1 MVKKQSPVRK
11 TSKITAIIAII
22 SVAIIATIVLSYYF
36 IDLLNNPP
44 STIISSNNRGLD
56 KFGINEIYPTMV
68 GGREWFINM
77 HNPKNDGIFNPESP
91 ITRQP
96 DGSWQIE
103 GRHKIGKYNEEV
115 RMNVNT
121 TAGDKQWKNVEI
133 TGYAKVVQ
141 ANPPNDS
148 LDWYARGIRHNSKVP
163 CEGTSLKGIIYIDG
177 TVEWKKEI
185 WHTGGYTDAR
195 DKSKV
200 TDSILG
206 RWIGWK
212 VVMYNINNDTAVKM
226 ESYIDDKNNNNWRKV
241 TDLIDDGSWYANSPD
256 NIFYSANCGKPK
268 DYIVTNTGPVVTFRS
283 DNMIWDFKDLS
294 VREIQPPSPPKH

>member
-1 MVKKQSPVRK
+1 MVKKQPLVRK
-11 TSKITAIIAII
+11 ISRRTEIIAII
-22 SVAIIATIVLSYYF
+22 SVAIIATVVLSYYF
-36 IDLLNNPP
+36 IAVSNNPP
-44 STIISSNNRGLD
+44 TIISPLHNRGLD
-56 KFGINEIYPTMV
+56 KFGIKEIYPTKV
-68 GGREWFINM
+68 GGRKWFINM
-77 HNPKNDGIFNPESP
+77 DNPKNDGIFNPESP
-91 ITRQP
+91 IIRQP
-96 DGSWQIE
+96 NGSWQIA

-121 TAGDKQWKNVEI
+121 PPGAEPWKNVEI

-141 ANPPNDS
+141 ANPPNDA

-163 CEGTSLKGIIYIDG
+163 CEGTSLKGIIYVDG

-195 DKSKV
+195 GKAKV
-200 TDSILG
+200 TDSIIG

-212 VVMYNINNDTAVKM
+212 AVMYNINNDTAVKM

-241 TDLIDDGSWYANSPD
+241 TDLIDDGGWFANSPD
-256 NIFYSANCGKPK
+256 NIFYSANCGRPK
-268 DYIVTNTGPVVTFRS
+268 DYIVTNSGPVVTFRS

-294 VREIQPPSPPKH
+294 VREIQPP

>member
-1 MVKKQSPVRK
+1 MVKKQPVVRK
-11 TSKITAIIAII
+11 TSRRTTTTAII
-22 SVAIIATIVLSYYF
+22 SVAIFATGALSYYF
-36 IDLLNNPP
+36 IALSNNPT
-44 STIISSNNRGLD
+44 SINSSHNRELD
-56 KFGINEIYPTMV
+56 KFGIKEIYSTKA
-68 GGREWFINM
+68 GGREWFINTV
-77 HNPKNDGIFNPESP
+77 NPKSDTIFNPESS

-103 GRHKIGKYNEEV
+103 GRHEAGKYNDEV

-121 TAGDKQWKNVEI
+121 PPDAEPWKNVEI
-133 TGYAKVVQ
+133 TGYIKVVQ
-141 ANPPNDS
+141 ANPPNDA

-163 CEGTSLKGIIYIDG
+163 CEGTSLKGIIYVDG

-195 DKSKV
+195 GKAKV

-212 VVMYNINNDTAVKM
+212 VVMYNINNNTAVKM
-226 ESYIDDKNNNNWRKV
+226 ESYLDDKNNNNWRKV
-241 TDLIDDGSWYANSPD
+241 TDVVDDGGWYANSPD
-256 NIFYSANCGKPK
+256 NVFYSANCGKPK
-268 DYIVTNTGPVVTFRS
+268 DYIVTNSGPVVTFRS

-294 VREIQPPSPPKH
+294 VREIQPPP